1 MKNKLAKLTAVTL
14 AASMVIGSSV
24 TGMAASTN
32 QTSEREVRN
41 AQLSKEAAEEG
52 MVLLENEN
60 QALPLAQ
67 GSKAALFGTGSYGT
81 IKGGT
86 GSGDVYNRYTIS
98 VYDALTST
106 YNISN
111 MAWWGEYL
119 KTFEEKKAQAAEEKK
134 DNDYVKYTQGRFG
147 GADSFLAIDQ
157 ALTQSDMDKAKAG
170 GVMTAFY
177 TVSRVSGEGADRTI
191 GKGDYELSE
200 VEYNNIKL
208 IAKNFDK
215 CVVLL
220 NVGGVVDTKF
230 FSEIEGVDGLVLMSQ
245 AGMTGGD
252 ALVEVLNGTVNPS
265 GKLTDTWP
273 VNFDDNPSSAGF
285 ANEDGNNAQELYND
299 DIFVGY
305 RYYDTFGKDVS

>member
-119 KTFEEKKAQAAEEKK
+119 KTLRKESPGSRREK
-134 DNDYVKYTQGRFG
+134 R
-147 GADSFLAIDQ
+147 
-157 ALTQSDMDKAKAG
+157 
-170 GVMTAFY
+170 
-177 TVSRVSGEGADRTI
+177 
-191 GKGDYELSE
+191 
-200 VEYNNIKL
+200 
-208 IAKNFDK
+208 
-215 CVVLL
+215 
-220 NVGGVVDTKF
+220 
-230 FSEIEGVDGLVLMSQ
+230 
-245 AGMTGGD
+245 
-252 ALVEVLNGTVNPS
+252 
-265 GKLTDTWP
+265 
-273 VNFDDNPSSAGF
+273 
-285 ANEDGNNAQELYND
+285 
-299 DIFVGY
+299 
-305 RYYDTFGKDVS
+305 

>member
-1 MKNKLAKLTAVTL
+1 MKNRLAKLTAVTL

-52 MVLLENEN
+52 MVLLENEILAK
-60 QALPLAQ
+60 QLAQ

-119 KTFEEKKAQAAEEKK
+119 KTFEEKQAQAAEEK
-134 DNDYVKYTQGRFG
+134 
-147 GADSFLAIDQ
+147 
-157 ALTQSDMDKAKAG
+157 
-170 GVMTAFY
+170 
-177 TVSRVSGEGADRTI
+177 
-191 GKGDYELSE
+191 
-200 VEYNNIKL
+200 
-208 IAKNFDK
+208 
-215 CVVLL
+215 
-220 NVGGVVDTKF
+220 
-230 FSEIEGVDGLVLMSQ
+230 
-245 AGMTGGD
+245 
-252 ALVEVLNGTVNPS
+252 
-265 GKLTDTWP
+265 
-273 VNFDDNPSSAGF
+273 
-285 ANEDGNNAQELYND
+285 
-299 DIFVGY
+299 
-305 RYYDTFGKDVS
+305 

>member
-98 VYDALTST
+98 VYDALTSLT
-106 YNISN
+106 IS
-111 MAWWGEYL
+111 
-119 KTFEEKKAQAAEEKK
+119 
-134 DNDYVKYTQGRFG
+134 
-147 GADSFLAIDQ
+147 AIWP
-157 ALTQSDMDKAKAG
+157 G
-170 GVMTAFY
+170 GV
-177 TVSRVSGEGADRTI
+177 
-191 GKGDYELSE
+191 
-200 VEYNNIKL
+200 NI
-208 IAKNFDK
+208 
-215 CVVLL
+215 
-220 NVGGVVDTKF
+220 
-230 FSEIEGVDGLVLMSQ
+230 
-245 AGMTGGD
+245 
-252 ALVEVLNGTVNPS
+252 
-265 GKLTDTWP
+265 
-273 VNFDDNPSSAGF
+273 
-285 ANEDGNNAQELYND
+285 
-299 DIFVGY
+299 
-305 RYYDTFGKDVS
+305 